1 MFHAEPSFLYTIG
14 GKRGIIEKV
23 MQMQMT
29 SQVSQSQSLDVHALV
44 CRALELADLIKQSED
59 VRHYLA
65 RKQQLED
72 DAQIVRLRALFA
84 EKKAAFMACER
95 FGHFHPDYHRAFDEV
110 VAVRD
115 SLEQLEPMI
124 EFKEAERSLDEL
136 LFDVSKTIAR
146 AVSETI
152 MVPTDLEQAT
162 TRKSCADGGCS
173 GKCS

>member
-1 MFHAEPSFLYTIG
+1 
-14 GKRGIIEKV
+14 
-23 MQMQMT
+23 MQT
-29 SQVSQSQSLDVHALV
+29 TTPVSTVPSLDVHALV
-44 CRALELADLIKQSED
+44 CHALELAEMIKQSAD
-59 VRHYLA
+59 VQCYLE
-65 RKQQLED
+65 RKERLD
-72 DAQIVRLRALFA
+72 NDAQITRLRALFT
-84 EKKAAFMACER
+84 EKKQVFMACER

-115 SLEQLEPMI
+115 SLEQLDAMVD
-124 EFKEAERSLDEL
+124 FKEAERSLDEL
-136 LFDVSKTIAR
+136 LFEVSKTIAH